1 MHPNENQFLGPKSEN
16 LDNLW
21 VVRTEPDGTE
31 FDEEYEEDDNCGFD
45 AYQTPHV
52 VNEMLKHKYIYSLA
66 DDTLERIRES
76 LHIEKLRNEL
86 KQSAL

>member
-1 MHPNENQFLGPKSEN
+1 METTKED
-16 LDNLW
+16 LDALW
-21 VVRTEPDGTE
+21 VARTEPDATE
-31 FDEEYEEDDNCGFD
+31 MDDEDLSCGFG
-45 AYQTPHV
+45 APYQTPHV

-86 KQSAL
+86 RQSVL